1 MVSGLEKGDTPLL
14 REAASSAARLRLM
27 HEIDTIAV
35 IGAGTM
41 GRGIA
46 QTAATAGFRV
56 VLVDADADALD
67 RGILGIHG
75 MLATLV
81 EKGKLE
87 PSKRDATQ
95 ARLGTA
101 ATLAEGVNHA
111 DLAIEAVPESL
122 ELKTKIFRE
131 LDQNAPPH
139 AILATN
145 TSSLPVGKIA
155 AATNRAGLVV
165 GMHFFNPVPVMPLLE
180 IVRAEGT
187 SPATIDAVV
196 AVAGRLGKDPIV
208 VRDTPGFATSRLGVL
223 LGLEAIRM
231 LETGVASAEDIDKA
245 MTLGYRHPMGPLR
258 LTDLVGLDVRLAIA
272 EHLNR
277 ELGSEAF
284 RPPELLRRMV
294 AEGKLGKKT
303 ARGFYR
309 WDV

>member
-1 MVSGLEKGDTPLL
+1 
-14 REAASSAARLRLM
+14 M
-27 HEIDTIAV
+27 HDIKTISV

-46 QTAATAGFRV
+46 QTAATAGYRV
-56 VLVDADADALD
+56 VLVDADADALE
-67 RGILGIHG
+67 RGILAIHG

-87 PSKRDATQ
+87 PSKRDAAL

-101 ATLAEGVNHA
+101 ATLAEGVDHA

-122 ELKTKIFRE
+122 ELKTRIFRE
-131 LDQNAPPH
+131 LDQNAPRH

-145 TSSLPVGKIA
+145 TSSLPVGRIA
-155 AATNRAGLVV
+155 AATSRADLVV

-180 IVRAEGT
+180 IVRAEAT
-187 SPATIDAVV
+187 SQTTIDA
-196 AVAGRLGKDPIV
+196 AVLVSGRLGKDPII

-231 LETGVASAEDIDKA
+231 LESGVASAEDIDKA
-245 MTLGYRHPMGPLR
+245 MTLGYKHPMGPLR

-272 EHLNR
+272 EHLHR
-277 ELGSEAF
+277 ELASDAF
-284 RPPELLRRMV
+284 RPPELMRRMV
-294 AEGKLGKKT
+294 AEGRLGKKSG
-303 ARGFYR
+303 RGFFR
-309 WDV
+309 WDL